1 MWTIRCYDPS
11 SSGTGGIHSWY
22 NLLPG
27 NVKAAVDAAL
37 ELVAAE
43 QGSLQDLPYYKE
55 LRGHCQDLDEV
66 IVNLADGRL
75 FRILTFRGPR
85 RRDCTLLFGFEKTSN
100 ADYRQACDSAR
111 WRKQGVERDAKR
123 APECQFP

>member
-11 SSGTGGIHSWY
+11 SGGNGGIHSWY

-27 NVKAAVDAAL
+27 DVKAAVDAAL
-37 ELVAAE
+37 ELVATE
-43 QGSLQDLPYYKE
+43 QGLLRDLPYYKE

-75 FRILTFRGPR
+75 FRVLTFKGPG
-85 RRDCTLLFGFEKTSN
+85 RRDCTLLFGFEKTST
-100 ADYRQACDSAR
+100 ADYGQACDSAR
-111 WRKQGVERDAKR
+111 WRKQGVERDEKR
-123 APECQFP
+123 APGCQFP